1 VSLPFF
7 SQYNRI
13 PIISRVEAIA
23 VPRRTAP
30 DAELLRPDY
39 DDLRTLTQG
48 QATDYENS
56 CHWPFRKRPDNA

>member
-1 VSLPFF
+1 VCVQSYSNHL
-7 SQYNRI
+7 SGGSHS
-13 PIISRVEAIA
+13 SRGAE
-23 VPRRTAP
+23 AP